1 MNVIGHNSLIFPLW
15 IAQEIGED
23 EGTAGGRSD
32 STAENK
38 KELPV
43 AVPIAQRRTKI
54 SSLFLIHLPA
64 PAARTNTILKLHFV
78 NPIILRN
85 FANRKQYNLIWNL

>member
-1 MNVIGHNSLIFPLW
+1 MFCSNIHNSLIFPLR
-15 IAQEIGED
+15 IAQEIVEY

-32 STAENK
+32 SAAENK

-54 SSLFLIHLPA
+54 SPLFLIYLPA
-64 PAARTNTILKLHFV
+64 PAAITNTILKLHFV
-78 NPIILRN
+78 NSIILRN
-85 FANRKQYNLIWNL
+85 FANRKI

>member
-1 MNVIGHNSLIFPLW
+1 MKVYIHNSLIFPLRF
-15 IAQEIGED
+15 AQEIGED

-32 STAENK
+32 SAAANK

-54 SSLFLIHLPA
+54 SSFFLIHLPLS
-64 PAARTNTILKLHFV
+64 AAN
-78 NPIILRN
+78 LR
-85 FANRKQYNLIWNL
+85 RGGIGL

>member
-1 MNVIGHNSLIFPLW
+1 MKVYIHNSLIFPLR
-15 IAQEIGED
+15 IAQEIGKY

-32 STAENK
+32 SAAENK

-54 SSLFLIHLPA
+54 SSFFLIHLPA
-64 PAARTNTILKLHFV
+64 PAAM
-78 NPIILRN
+78 LR
-85 FANRKQYNLIWNL
+85 RGGIVL